1 MSKKFPNYTIMR
13 DEELKYW
20 HKKFWDDLNA
30 AHESVERRRQMVL
43 DIQDEMV
50 SRKISIFGE
59 DDEST

>member
-1 MSKKFPNYTIMR
+1 MSKKFPDYTIMR

-20 HKKFWDDLNA
+20 HQKFWDDLDS
-30 AHESVERRRQMVL
+30 AHKTVENRRRMVL
-43 DIQDEMV
+43 DIQEEMI